1 MKLKVVYIQPWV
13 GGSSFEEYRFK
24 KKKKNLRLIS
34 NRNYMAH
41 IGVPI

>member
-24 KKKKNLRLIS
+24 KKKKKPQINLK
-34 NRNYMAH
+34 
-41 IGVPI
+41 